1 MSVLTTSK
9 KLLFS
14 FTFLTLAS
22 PFFSSAVTTD
32 AADCSYKNVPIYQVT
47 ATATNY
53 QPKCVTLDNGST
65 DLYKLK
71 YDFTVTGVSN
81 AADGYK

>member
-1 MSVLTTSK
+1 MDVLNTTK

-14 FTFLTLAS
+14 FSFLTLAS
-22 PFFSSAVTTD
+22 PFFSTSVVSN
-32 AADCSYKNVPIYQVT
+32 AADCSYKGVAIYQVT
-47 ATATNY
+47 ATAKNY

-65 DLYKLK
+65 DLYTLK